1 MGYGREVNTFVFHD
15 SIGYAQHHI
24 RVICPIANFPS
35 SAMTVL
41 KNIAIV
47 GYAIGLFPSHVFIC
61 HAFSA
66 KSERVSYGLTIYGS
80 F

>member
-1 MGYGREVNTFVFHD
+1 
-15 SIGYAQHHI
+15 
-24 RVICPIANFPS
+24 
-35 SAMTVL
+35 MTVL

-47 GYAIGLFPSHVFIC
+47 GYAIGVFPSHVFIC

-80 F
+80 FYFVY